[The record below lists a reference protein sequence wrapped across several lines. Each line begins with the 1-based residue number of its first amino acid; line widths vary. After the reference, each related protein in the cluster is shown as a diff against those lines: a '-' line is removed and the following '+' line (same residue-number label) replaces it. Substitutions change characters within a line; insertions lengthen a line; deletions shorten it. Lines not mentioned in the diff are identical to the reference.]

1 MIAGTVGGW
10 SQVVVGHPFDT
21 IKVRL
26 QTQGLG
32 LAGKEFE
39 GPVECFLRTV
49 RQEGATGLFR
59 GIGSPLLGVG
69 ICNATLFSANENFRR
84 LLQWGDPQKTLSI
97 AEMTVAGGLSGI
109 VIALVIC
116 PIELVKVRLQV
127 QTGAALEGG
136 RIPYAGVTDCVRRLV
151 QEGGMLGIYRGFHM
165 TVLRE
170 VPSFA
175 AYFENDR
182 YPRTMDLLMA
192 GGIAG
197 QLGWISCYPQDVIKS
212 RIQARENGPV
222 RTYRTIREMWSG
234 PGGGI
239 LGRVWWVGFGTTM
252 IRAFPANAAT
262 FLAYERCME
271 WLRGSRGE
279 WD

>member
-1 MIAGTVGGW
+1 MEEYPDERHSI
-10 SQVVVGHPFDT
+10 SKH
-21 IKVRL
+21 
-26 QTQGLG
+26 
-32 LAGKEFE
+32 
-39 GPVECFLRTV
+39 
-49 RQEGATGLFR
+49 
-59 GIGSPLLGVG
+59 
-69 ICNATLFSANENFRR
+69 N
-84 LLQWGDPQKTLSI
+84 LSI
-97 AEMTVAGGLSGI
+97 PTYHLNDRDLPLHTAGYE
-109 VIALVIC
+109 VVK
-116 PIELVKVRLQV
+116 ELL
-127 QTGAALEGG
+127 L
-136 RIPYAGVTDCVRRLV
+136 
-151 QEGGMLGIYRGFHM
+151 
-165 TVLRE
+165 LRH
-170 VPSFA
+170 P
-175 AYFENDR
+175 ENDR